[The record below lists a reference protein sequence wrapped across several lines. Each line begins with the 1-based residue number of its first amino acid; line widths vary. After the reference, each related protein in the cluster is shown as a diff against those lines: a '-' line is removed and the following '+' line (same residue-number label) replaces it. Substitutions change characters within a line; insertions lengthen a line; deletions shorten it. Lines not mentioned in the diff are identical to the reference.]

1 MPRGA
6 KQRPERIAY
15 TVNDA
20 AAALGVSEHTIRR
33 ALDVGQ
39 LPAHLIFGEGYP
51 RILKSDLVGW
61 LRTQPRYE
69 PKALM

>member
-1 MPRGA
+1 MSRSA

-15 TVNDA
+15 TVKDA

-51 RILKSDLVGW
+51 RILKSDLVDW

>member
-6 KQRPERIAY
+6 KQRPEQIAY
-15 TVNDA
+15 TVSDA

-39 LPAHLIFGEGYP
+39 LPAYLLFGEGYP
-51 RILKSDLVGW
+51 RILKSDLVDW
-61 LRTQPRYE
+61 LRSQPRYE
-69 PKALM
+69 PKAL